1 MRSSHARAIS
11 TQHALVI
18 ATKMEART
26 KGDGRNPRRRRMA
39 RTWDSGREARR
50 HIYKQIAE
58 GGRPGLEEEKREA
71 GVGAAADGYS

>member
-1 MRSSHARAIS
+1 MAGI
-11 TQHALVI
+11 LD
-18 ATKMEART
+18 
-26 KGDGRNPRRRRMA
+26 DGAWQEP
-39 RTWDSGREARR
+39 GREARR

>member
-1 MRSSHARAIS
+1 
-11 TQHALVI
+11 
-18 ATKMEART
+18 
-26 KGDGRNPRRRRMA
+26 MA